1 MSALSTR
8 FSSSSRSMR
17 SMNERNCS
25 PAIPPTSG
33 IGSPFPVAAIKAQ
46 ADAQASVLR
55 LRCRERRL
63 LLRRR
68 LFLMLLAPLV
78 VRHAIDDLA
87 RLGIGQR
94 DSTLLGRRAIP
105 FRQTVAAEPG
115 EVHQVD
121 ILHVGALAQMRDE
134 RTECRG
140 LQLGT
145 GIVVD
150 RIGAHLGPPFPPRY
164 VAPPYVGLR

>member
-1 MSALSTR
+1 
-8 FSSSSRSMR
+8 MR
-17 SMNERNCS
+17 SMNERSCS

-33 IGSPFPVAAIKAQ
+33 IRSPFPVAAIKAR

-55 LRCRERRL
+55 LGCRERRL
-63 LLRRR
+63 LFRRR

-78 VRHAIDDLA
+78 VWHAIDDFA

-94 DSTLLGRRAIP
+94 DPALLGRRAVP

-134 RTECRG
+134 RAECRG

-145 GIVVD
+145 GPVVD
-150 RIGAHLGPPFPPRY
+150 RIGSHLGPPFPP
-164 VAPPYVGLR
+164 PY